1 MDVWF
6 HAKYMKPLLQKK
18 EKKRK
23 KNAFQS
29 SEDGGVYFIA
39 LETTPILL
47 AGSVSYT
54 HNAKDSKGN

>member
-1 MDVWF
+1 MVLCKIYGGIITKT
-6 HAKYMKPLLQKK
+6 HK
-18 EKKRK
+18 
-23 KNAFQS
+23 FQLS
-29 SEDGGVYFIA
+29 AGKAGVGGLYFIA

>member
-1 MDVWF
+1 MQNIWR
-6 HAKYMKPLLQKK
+6 HYYQ
-18 EKKRK
+18 
-23 KNAFQS
+23 NAQVS
-29 SEDGGVYFIA
+29 IVGRGGKGRGVYFIA

>member
-18 EKKRK
+18 KE
-23 KNAFQS
+23 NAFQS